1 MLPNDRRISILVTL
15 FCAASYGI
23 MKQIFISK
31 EPWQKSNEGIS
42 SLGAVPSGKG
52 LGQNEYSL

>member
-1 MLPNDRRISILVTL
+1 MLVTV

-23 MKQIFISK
+23 IWSRYLFQRSPDK
-31 EPWQKSNEGIS
+31 ESNEGIS